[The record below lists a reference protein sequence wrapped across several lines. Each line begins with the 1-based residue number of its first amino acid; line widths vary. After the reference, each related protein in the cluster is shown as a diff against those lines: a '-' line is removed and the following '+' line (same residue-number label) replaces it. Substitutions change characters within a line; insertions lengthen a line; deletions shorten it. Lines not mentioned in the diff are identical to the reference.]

1 MSLTRKLAAP
11 FAASLLIAGVTSA
24 SGVGLAGSA
33 NAAPRAAAVPR
44 AAVSNL
50 RPIIFVH
57 GILGSGAQW
66 ETQARRF
73 ASNGYPASYIEDRDY
88 DSFFT
93 NETQDQV
100 FAKLDAQI
108 ARLKAAT
115 GATQVDLAAHS
126 LGTSEIQTYLRNSA
140 SRAANVAHYIN
151 IDGVGGSDL
160 PGGVPTLA
168 LWGSGQPSTN
178 LTGATNVHLDDETHV
193 ETTNS
198 IPTFVAAYK
207 FLTGTAPATT
217 DVVAQPG
224 TIQLAGRAVSFPSN
238 VGLKGNK
245 LAIYTLNPA
254 TGQRS
259 PATPIA
265 TPAIDADGAFG
276 PVNGVGTAYYEFA
289 LTRPDGSIHHVY
301 YEPFRRTDLG
311 IRLLS
316 TDPGTGLEAL
326 IDKSAAST
334 AFVVIRNME
343 FWGDQAA
350 PNLDTLKINGT
361 SILNATTAPKS
372 KLAIALAVYDAG
384 TNKATNL
391 ATVPGLFGLLP
402 FLGGVDLYIPS
413 TPTGTGTVT
422 LQETQRHGSGR
433 VHTLVIPNYPSDK
446 NLETVNLDDF
456 ES

>member
-1 MSLTRKLAAP
+1 
-11 FAASLLIAGVTSA
+11 
-24 SGVGLAGSA
+24 
-33 NAAPRAAAVPR
+33 
-44 AAVSNL
+44 L
-50 RPIIFVH
+50 RPIIFLH

-66 ETQARRF
+66 ETQAKRF
-73 ASNGYPASYIEDRDY
+73 ASNGYPANYIEDRDY
-88 DSFFT
+88 DSFFS
-93 NETQDQV
+93 NESEAQV
-100 FAKLDAQI
+100 FTKLDAQI

-115 GATQVDLAAHS
+115 GATQVDLAGHS
-126 LGTSEIQTYLRNSA
+126 LGTQEAQNYLRNSA
-140 SRAANVAHYIN
+140 TRAATVAHYIN
-151 IDGVGGSDL
+151 LDGLGGDTL

-168 LWGSGQPSTN
+168 IWGSGQPDGN
-178 LTGATNVHLDDETHV
+178 MTGATNVHLNDETHV

-198 IPTFVAAYK
+198 IPTFKAAYK
-207 FLTGTAPATT
+207 FLTGSDPVTT
-217 DVVAQPG
+217 DVVAQSG
-224 TIQLAGRAVSFPSN
+224 AIQLQGRAVSFPSN

-245 LAIYTLNPA
+245 LAVYTLNPA

-265 TPAIDADGAFG
+265 SPAIDADGGFG
-276 PVNGVGTAYYEFA
+276 PFNGVGTAYYEFA
-289 LTRPDGSIHHVY
+289 LTRPDGSVHHVY

-326 IDKSAAST
+326 VEKSAAST

-343 FWGDQAA
+343 FWGDQTA
-350 PNLDTLKINGT
+350 PNLDTLKVNGT
-361 SILNATTAPKS
+361 SVLNSTTAPKS
-372 KLAIALAVYDAG
+372 KLAIALAIYDAG
-384 TNKATNL
+384 SNKTTNL
-391 ATVPGLFGLLP
+391 TTVPGLFGLLP
-402 FLGGVDLYIPS
+402 FLGGIDFYAPS

-433 VHTLVIPNYPSDK
+433 VHTLVFPNYPSDK